1 MERRDTRVVKVG
13 APTKRPFHR
22 LRKPGYTRSTLQR
35 ITLLMLAL
43 LAAPTLEA
51 NCLHGETMGS
61 TWRVVAPRLGAETR
75 PALCARI
82 EALLEDV
89 NARMST
95 YRPDSELSRFNAS
108 TSTAWQPVSA
118 PLMTVLVAARRV
130 SEASDGAFDATVGPL
145 VDLWGFG
152 PQARID
158 TPPPAEAV
166 AAARARVGYRQV
178 ELDAQGSRIRKLR
191 ADVRVDLSALA
202 EGWAVDQVVK
212 LLEAE
217 GLVDYLVDV
226 GGEMRVRGRNAA
238 GQPWRLGVAL
248 PRADSD
254 ATLRAL
260 APGDAAVATSGD
272 YRNYFEHDGRHY
284 SHEIDPASGAPITND
299 VASVTVIARECVY
312 ADAYATAFMVL
323 GPERGLAIAREVGV
337 EALFVLRG
345 AQGFELR
352 ASPGFPLP

>member
-1 MERRDTRVVKVG
+1 MSTTPSFQDSLIG
-13 APTKRPFHR
+13 PAHR
-22 LRKPGYTRSTLQR
+22 AV
-35 ITLLMLAL
+35 LLVAL
-43 LAAPTLEA
+43 LLTSIVPAAA

-61 TWRVVAPRLGAETR
+61 TWRVVAPHLGAEAR

-82 EALLEDV
+82 EALLESV

-108 TSTAWQPVSA
+108 ASMDWQPVSA
-118 PLMTVLVAARRV
+118 ELLEVLAAARRV
-130 SEASDGAFDATVGPL
+130 SEASDGAFDVTVGPL

-158 TPPPAEAV
+158 APPSGEAI

-178 ELDAQGSRIRKLR
+178 ELDETGSRVRKLR

-217 GLVDYLVDV
+217 GLVDFLVDV
-226 GGEMRVRGRNAA
+226 GGEMRVRGRNAD
-238 GQPWRLGVAL
+238 GLPWRLGVAL

-260 APGDAAVATSGD
+260 TPGDAAVATSGD

-284 SHEIDPASGAPITND
+284 SHEIDPASGAPIVND

-323 GPERGLAIAREVGV
+323 GVERGLALARRVGV
-337 EALFVLRG
+337 QALFVLRG

-352 ASPGFPLP
+352 ASPGFPQR

>member
-1 MERRDTRVVKVG
+1 MSSFLAARDARVSIL
-13 APTKRPFHR
+13 H
-22 LRKPGYTRSTLQR
+22 
-35 ITLLMLAL
+35 LAL
-43 LAAPTLEA
+43 LLCALLTAPALAA

-61 TWRVVAPRLGAETR
+61 TWRVVAPRLGAEAR

-82 EALLEDV
+82 EALLEAV
-89 NARMST
+89 NARMSA

-108 TSTAWQPVSA
+108 ESTAWQPVSA
-118 PLMTVLVAARRV
+118 ELLEVLAAARRV
-130 SEASDGAFDATVGPL
+130 SEASGGAFDVTVGPL

-158 TPPPAEAV
+158 APPPGEAI
-166 AAARARVGYRQV
+166 AAARARVGYRQL
-178 ELDAQGSRIRKLR
+178 ELDAQSSRIRKLR
-191 ADVRVDLSALA
+191 GDLRVDLSALA
-202 EGWAVDQVVK
+202 EGWAVDQVVE

-238 GQPWRLGVAL
+238 GQPWRLGVAI

-254 ATLRAL
+254 GTLRAL
-260 APGDAAVATSGD
+260 APGNAAVATSGD

-284 SHEIDPASGAPITND
+284 SHEIDPVSGAPIAHD
-299 VASVTVIARECVY
+299 VASVTVIARECMV

-323 GPERGLAIAREVGV
+323 GVERGLAAAREVGV

-345 AQGFELR
+345 AQGFVVR
-352 ASPGFPLP
+352 ASPGFPTP

>member
-1 MERRDTRVVKVG
+1 MSRFMQMREARASLQYV
-13 APTKRPFHR
+13 
-22 LRKPGYTRSTLQR
+22 TL
-35 ITLLMLAL
+35 ILLAL
-43 LAAPTLEA
+43 LAAPALEA

-61 TWRVVAPRLGAETR
+61 TWRVVAPRLGAEAR

-82 EALLEDV
+82 EALLESV

-108 TSTAWQPVSA
+108 TSTDWQPVSA
-118 PLMTVLVAARRV
+118 ELLEVLAAARRV
-130 SEASDGAFDATVGPL
+130 SEASDGAFDVTVGPL

-158 TPPPAEAV
+158 APPPAEAI
-166 AAARARVGYRQV
+166 AAARARVGYQQL
-178 ELDAQGSRIRKLR
+178 ELDASNSRLRKLR
-191 ADVRVDLSALA
+191 ADLRVDLSALA

-238 GQPWRLGVAL
+238 GQPWRLGVAI
-248 PRADSD
+248 PSTDSD
-254 ATLRAL
+254 GTLRAL
-260 APGDAAVATSGD
+260 APGNAAVATSGD
-272 YRNYFEHDGRHY
+272 YRNYFEHDGQHY
-284 SHEIDPASGAPITND
+284 SHEIDPVSGAPIAND
-299 VASVTVIARECVY
+299 VASVTVVARECMV

-323 GPERGLAIAREVGV
+323 GVARGLEVARAVGV
-337 EALFVLRG
+337 EALFVTRG
-345 AQGFELR
+345 ARDFELR
-352 ASPGFPLP
+352 ASPGFPKP

>member
-1 MERRDTRVVKVG
+1 MSRVFARAARTRLWRCV
-13 APTKRPFHR
+13 
-22 LRKPGYTRSTLQR
+22 
-35 ITLLMLAL
+35 LLVCAL
-43 LAAPTLEA
+43 DCPAAAQA

-61 TWRVVAPRLGAETR
+61 TWRVVAPRLGAEAR

-82 EALLEDV
+82 EALLENV
-89 NARMST
+89 NAHMST

-108 TSTAWQPVSA
+108 TSTDWQPVSA
-118 PLMTVLVAARRV
+118 ELLEVLIAARRV
-130 SEASDGAFDATVGPL
+130 SETSAGAFDVTVGPL

-158 TPPPAEAV
+158 APPPA
-166 AAARARVGYRQV
+166 AAIAATRARIGYRQLA
-178 ELDAQGSRIRKLR
+178 LDASASRARKSR
-191 ADVRVDLSALA
+191 ADLRVDLSALA

-212 LLEAE
+212 LLETD

-226 GGEMRVRGRNAA
+226 GGEMRVRGKNAA
-238 GQPWRLGVAL
+238 GQPWRLGVAI
-248 PRADSD
+248 PSADSD
-254 ATLRAL
+254 GALRAL

-284 SHEIDPASGAPITND
+284 SHEIDPASGAPIVND

-323 GPERGLAIAREVGV
+323 GPERGLAVAREAGV
-337 EALFVLRG
+337 EALFVLRHPH
-345 AQGFELR
+345 GFELI
-352 ASPGFPLP
+352 ASPGFPQP